1 MKKSLIG
8 ALIGGIII
16 FLWQFLSW
24 TVLNLHLPAQQYT
37 DKQDVIMSTLNNNLE
52 EGGYYI
58 PNLPAGA
65 GWDEQQRAM
74 TEAAGKPWATIQYHK
89 ALEDSM
95 TMNMVRGLMVNIVI
109 ILLACWIFT
118 KINKPTFSTIFI
130 ASLFI
135 GFIVFLNSAY
145 TMHIWYQTFD
155 LIAHFIDSIASW
167 GLAGL
172 WLGWWLTKNKTVT
185 EKYNRG
191 ISNVERLNV

>member
-1 MKKSLIG
+1 
-8 ALIGGIII
+8 
-16 FLWQFLSW
+16 
-24 TVLNLHLPAQQYT
+24 
-37 DKQDVIMSTLNNNLE
+37 MSTLNNNLA
-52 EGGYYI
+52 EGGYYL
-58 PNLPAGA
+58 PSLPAGA
-65 GWDEQQRAM
+65 GWDEQQKAM